1 MANADA
7 NGEIINELINKFCR
21 NKKNCFKFKSLGQLK
36 YLSLMNVVDCVIGNS
51 SSGIIESPSFKV
63 PVINIGNR
71 QTEE

>member
-7 NGEIINELINKFCR
+7 NGEIINGSNKFCR

-51 SSGIIESPSFKV
+51 SSGIIESL
-63 PVINIGNR
+63 I
-71 QTEE
+71 